1 MNQERTLA
9 HRVKFGS
16 ITGIAMSGAILAA
29 VVGAATPPRA
39 APTTDP
45 AVTATYASTI
55 GGPGHAAMY
64 PSGMEIV
71 PTNTTTSGEGIAGD
85 VVIADTGNDQVALYT
100 TSGTQ
105 VWRGGAEGNAAPCG
119 AKPATFPD
127 YEQPRDVGVDSSGDI
142 YVADNGNGRILK
154 LNGLTGKCMA
164 KPFKMPA
171 PDHGAPIGVTV
182 SPLGAPAAS
191 QLVYVANGTES
202 QVIVFSTTGTVEQTI
217 VSNGVCTLTR
227 MRDAA

>member
-9 HRVKFGS
+9 HRVKLGS

-29 VVGAATPPRA
+29 VVGAALPASA

-105 VWRGGAEGNAAPCG
+105 VWRGGAEGNAAPTT
-119 AKPATFPD
+119 AT
-127 YEQPRDVGVDSSGDI
+127 
-142 YVADNGNGRILK
+142 VA
-154 LNGLTGKCMA
+154 
-164 KPFKMPA
+164 
-171 PDHGAPIGVTV
+171 
-182 SPLGAPAAS
+182 S
-191 QLVYVANGTES
+191 
-202 QVIVFSTTGTVEQTI
+202 
-217 VSNGVCTLTR
+217 
-227 MRDAA
+227 